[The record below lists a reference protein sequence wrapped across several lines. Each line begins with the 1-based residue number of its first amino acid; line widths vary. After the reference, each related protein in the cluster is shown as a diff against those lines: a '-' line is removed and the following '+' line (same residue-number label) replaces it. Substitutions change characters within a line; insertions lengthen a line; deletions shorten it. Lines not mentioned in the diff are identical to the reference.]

1 MLKEHNST
9 AAPIQNKGALIPSL
23 PQTLKIAIRELSE
36 IQDLVQLLVDSCRY
50 SGVPEVQAAG
60 NVGYLVTH
68 RIAAIQANSSVL
80 VQREMQYANETLG
93 ANYDLSTSGVNHD

>member
-1 MLKEHNST
+1 MLNEHNST

-36 IQDLVQLLVDSCRY
+36 IQDLVQLMVDSCRY

-68 RIAAIQANSSVL
+68 RLDDLIEAMQA
-80 VQREMQYANETLG
+80 VQTLS
-93 ANYDLSTSGVNHD
+93 LSTSEGE